1 MNPYLVAGLIVA
13 GLVTLGT
20 AASVAAERKAKR
32 ILDTPHVCGSC
43 QRTPVLARDAW
54 CNGCKAAQRVAATIT
69 VRVYWTCALC
79 HVQRVNTP
87 HDICGVCLHE
97 VHEELD
103 NWVAP

>member
-13 GLVTLGT
+13 GLITLGT

-32 ILDTPHVCGSC
+32 ILDTHHVCGSC
-43 QRTPVLARDAW
+43 RRTPVLARDAW
-54 CNGCKAAQRVAATIT
+54 CNGCKTAARVAAHV
-69 VRVYWTCALC
+69 VRVYWACALC
-79 HVQRVNTP
+79 GTQRVNTR
-87 HDICGVCLHE
+87 DELCGVCLHE